1 MKITGKTVTA
11 FGIAA
16 VIALGAL
23 VVMGLVGTVEA
34 GYVGILTRSG
44 VAADSPMMPGTYR
57 LGLGESITLFDTR
70 VQRLD
75 YQGSAASKDLQEVVG
90 VISLNFRV
98 AAADVPTIF
107 TTIGV
112 DYRQRVIEPAVQ
124 ETFKATMA
132 QFTSSEL
139 ITQRD
144 AVKRVAQDLLSGR
157 LGRFGIAVEEL
168 NVLDFRFSQQFKS
181 AIEAANAAKQAVV
194 EEEQK
199 LRSAQIQAQQRVAVA
214 KADAEATLARAE
226 AEASANKT
234 IQTTLTPE
242 VLQYLALT
250 KWDGKLPQST
260 NGSVP
265 FLNLVNR

>member
-1 MKITGKTVTA
+1 MIRGKTLAAIGAV
-11 FGIAA
+11 A
-16 VIALGAL
+16 VIALGAWTL
-23 VVMGLVGTVEA
+23 LAFGTVEP
-34 GYVGILTRSG
+34 GHVGMLTRSG
-44 VAADSPMMPGTYR
+44 VAAESPVMPGTYR

-75 YQGSAASKDLQEVVG
+75 YQGSAASKDLQDVVG

-98 AAADVPTIF
+98 DAADVPKIF

-112 DYRQRVIEPAVQ
+112 DYQQRIIEPAVQ

-168 NVLDFRFSQQFKS
+168 NVLDFRFSQEFKS

-214 KADAEATLARAE
+214 KAEAEATLARAE

-234 IQTTLTPE
+234 IQATLSPE
-242 VLQYLALT
+242 VLEYLALL

-265 FLNLVNR
+265 FLDLGGR

>member
-1 MKITGKTVTA
+1 MKISGKTVA
-11 FGIAA
+11 SFGT
-16 VIALGAL
+16 L
-23 VVMGLVGTVEA
+23 VAIGLVGFVLVGLTDTVES
-34 GYVGILTRSG
+34 GHVGILTRSG
-44 VAADSPMMPGTYR
+44 VAADAPVMPGIYR
-57 LGLGESITLFDTR
+57 LGLGETITLFDTR

-98 AAADVPTIF
+98 DAADVPTIYK
-107 TTIGV
+107 TIGV

-144 AVKRVAQDLLSGR
+144 VVKRVAQDLLSGR

-168 NVLDFRFSQQFKS
+168 NVLDFRFSQEFKN

-214 KADAEATLARAE
+214 KAEAEATLTRAE
-226 AEASANKT
+226 AEATANKT
-234 IQTTLTPE
+234 IQGTLSPE
-242 VLQYLALT
+242 VLRYLALI
-250 KWDGKLPQST
+250 KWDGRLPQST

-265 FLNLVNR
+265 FLDLR